1 MDKRVAKV
9 NTLLSIVQASIYSH
23 LISIASNRQE
33 SRSYLGYIPPIQIND
48 TITEEDHQDSKI
60 ESIRNQDT
68 SIHEIS
74 EEEPQ
79 IPLVS
84 IRIQK
89 HGKTRK
95 KAKTIKNDLAG
106 FLTKTEGKIKILTE
120 KEDLQFEFEETGK
133 IEIKN
138 KYVKTPKVLQR
149 ILSAENVPK
158 PARFILPDD
167 SKEESAAPS
176 LYGEVIATTYSQG
189 GDGFALHPGDFVSV
203 LQFLHDFGLVE
214 CK

>member
-84 IRIQK
+84 
-89 HGKTRK
+89 RK